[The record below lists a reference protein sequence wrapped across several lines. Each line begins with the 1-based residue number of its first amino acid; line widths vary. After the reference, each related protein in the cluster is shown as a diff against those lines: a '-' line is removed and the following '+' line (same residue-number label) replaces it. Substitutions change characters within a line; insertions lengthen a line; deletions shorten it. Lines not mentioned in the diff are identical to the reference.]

1 MSIRATTNPYQ
12 HLMFWESLYIVFVLV
27 LLKGVSKILIV
38 FFLCGCFSHSRRCVT
53 RIGYFLSLKF
63 EIIKYY
69 AKCRK
74 IDCLLSSWYTE
85 IWIRNTFENFIHTLN
100 ISWTRQSS
108 PMFMFMFQRISRIYC
123 LMVFLPILLSLFSDL
138 SVIHTVHLSNLKL
151 NHNNFK
157 SIYTKRYL
165 IRQLAVLSH
174 NPSIKAT
181 GIKLTHQTCFLNSF
195 SEGLNHRVWEKRFV
209 SMSGLT

>member
-1 MSIRATTNPYQ
+1 MPPQFLVHWNMNKKY
-12 HLMFWESLYIVFVLV
+12 FWKFY
-27 LLKGVSKILIV
+27 
-38 FFLCGCFSHSRRCVT
+38 SH
-53 RIGYFLSLKF
+53 IKYFLNMPKF
-63 EIIKYY
+63 PTCSCSCFKEL
-69 AKCRK
+69 ARF
-74 IDCLLSSWYTE
+74 L
-85 IWIRNTFENFIHTLN
+85 F
-100 ISWTRQSS
+100 
-108 PMFMFMFQRISRIYC
+108 
-123 LMVFLPILLSLFSDL
+123 MVFLPILLSLFSDL

-165 IRQLAVLSH
+165 IRQLAVLSL

-209 SMSGLT
+209 SMSGFT